1 MKKTKW
7 IVTRGVRVLAGAGIQ
22 YLRRFWKKIRASET
36 PEEKALREWSEL
48 LTADAGVYT
57 GMFSSLK
64 RVVEGKAKKPEKVL
78 REWCA
83 RTSYKWPEGKA
94 AQLCQE
100 YLMPAAEA
108 VLLCGWEQQV
118 EIGQAEVPQL
128 SGAQKTAHRERS
140 VGAAPRSM
148 GPARRRSH
156 GPDWPASLRRPGSDV
171 AAGSQSGLG
180 EDAEREGAAGRDDRC
195 V

>member
-1 MKKTKW
+1 MKKIKW
-7 IVTRGVRVLAGAGIQ
+7 IVTTGVCVLAGAGIQ

-36 PEEKALREWSEL
+36 PEEMALREWSEL

-108 VLLCGWEQQV
+108 ADVENCAKWAKILLDAAQNAGITPRAEQELTLDDTTV
-118 EIGQAEVPQL
+118 RAYSEWDGQELYCDSRVKIIVPAWYQN
-128 SGAQKTAHRERS
+128 GTVIEQ
-140 VGAAPRSM
+140 GM
-148 GPARRRSH
+148 
-156 GPDWPASLRRPGSDV
+156 ASL
-171 AAGSQSGLG
+171 L
-180 EDAEREGAAGRDDRC
+180 
-195 V
+195 